1 MKNQIT
7 YTKQG
12 DYLLPN
18 LRLPEQ
24 RKVEIGVWGKQHLG
38 YIEKHHKIR
47 YFNLLTSCKLTAY
60 LADIN
65 KEATEMFNR
74 LVNQFAQQENVT
86 EQLKADNLMM
96 WVAKMN
102 NIRNRAAEIVNN
114 ELIYV

>member
-7 YTKQG
+7 YIRQG
-12 DYLLPN
+12 DYFLPN
-18 LRLPEQ
+18 LKLPEQ
-24 RKVEIGVWGKQHLG
+24 PKVEIGVWGRRHERYIKQYHR
-38 YIEKHHKIR
+38 IR

-65 KEATEMFNR
+65 KESTEMFNR
-74 LVNQFAQQENVT
+74 LVNQLAQQEGVT
-86 EQLKADNLMM
+86 ERLKADNLMM

-102 NIRNRAAEIVNN
+102 NIRNQAAGIVNN

>member
-7 YTKQG
+7 YAKQG
-12 DYLLPN
+12 DYLLPD

-24 RKVEIGVWGKQHLG
+24 PNVEIGVWGRRHLG

-47 YFNLLTSCKLTAY
+47 YFNLLTSCKLIAY
-60 LADIN
+60 LAGIDR
-65 KEATEMFNR
+65 EATKMFDGI
-74 LVNQFAQQENVT
+74 VNKISKQEGVT

-96 WVAKMN
+96 WVVKIN
-102 NIRNRAAEIVNN
+102 NIRNRASEIVNN